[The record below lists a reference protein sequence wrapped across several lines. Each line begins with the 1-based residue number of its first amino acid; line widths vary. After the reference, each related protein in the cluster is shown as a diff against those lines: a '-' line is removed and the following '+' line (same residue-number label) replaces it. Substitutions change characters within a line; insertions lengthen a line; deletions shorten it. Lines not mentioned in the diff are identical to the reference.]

1 LVFGRAHSVHRVG
14 QGWVRDVTDPRPFP
28 ATLFDLLSLRA
39 GQILCPCHHL
49 DAWDRGGMTTSMLV
63 FEGTG
68 HMAYL
73 VSLVVITG
81 TVAI

>member
-1 LVFGRAHSVHRVG
+1 
-14 QGWVRDVTDPRPFP
+14 
-28 ATLFDLLSLRA
+28 LFDLLSLRA